1 MPFGLTRAQWRVFVA
16 AWLGWGFDVF
26 DGLLFNF
33 VAPVAVPRLLGIDP
47 ADPASAA
54 TVARTTGLV
63 TALLLVGWA
72 TGGIAF
78 GWLTDRVGR
87 ARTLGVTVV
96 VYAGATAACALAP
109 DIWTLVAL
117 RAVASL
123 GIGGEWA
130 AGAALVAEVVP
141 ERHRVALGALLY
153 TASPIGIF
161 VAAWVTDL
169 LTHRIDALVAAPDLA
184 WRLVFLT
191 GLVPAAFAIWVR
203 RRVEEPA
210 AWTEAGGPHPRL
222 RDLFSPE
229 LRGATLGGLLLCVV
243 TLIAWWGTN
252 AFLPFVVEHLVGG
265 ADPGAVADAKGRAT
279 ALFTLGGLVG
289 ALGTIPLARVGR
301 RALFACYFAGSAA
314 AIWATF
320 GVDWPP
326 ATRLALLFTTGVT
339 VFGVNAAFGFYLPEL
354 FPVRLRGTGAGFCY
368 NTGRYL
374 AAVGPFLVGRVL
386 AVAPTPMDAI
396 KWVALVPLVGLA
408 CVPLARETARRP
420 RDR

>member
-1 MPFGLTRAQWRVFVA
+1 
-16 AWLGWGFDVF
+16 
-26 DGLLFNF
+26 
-33 VAPVAVPRLLGIDP
+33 
-47 ADPASAA
+47 
-54 TVARTTGLV
+54 VARLRRGLARLGLRRLRRPALQLRRAGRG

-72 TGGIAF
+72 TGGIVF
-78 GWLTDRVGR
+78 GWLTDRIGR

-96 VYAGATAACALAP
+96 VYATATAACALAP
-109 DIWTLVAL
+109 DLWTLVAL

-169 LTHRIDALVAAPDLA
+169 LTHRVDALVAAPDLA

-203 RRVEEPA
+203 RRVEEPPAWA
-210 AWTEAGGPHPRL
+210 AVGDAHPRL
-222 RDLFSPE
+222 RELFAPG
-229 LRGATLGGLLLCVV
+229 LRDATVGGLVLCVV

-252 AFLPFVVEHLVGG
+252 AFLPFVVAHVVGAG
-265 ADPGAVADAKGRAT
+265 ADPAAVADARSRAT

-289 ALGTIPLARVGR
+289 ALGTIPLARLGR

-320 GVDWPP
+320 GLDWPP

-374 AAVGPFLVGRVL
+374 AAAGPLVVGRVL
-386 AVAPTPMDAI
+386 AAAPTPMDAI
-396 KWVALVPLVGLA
+396 KWVAVVPLVGLA
-408 CVPLARETARRP
+408 CVPLARETALTPSRCARSAAGASPGTTRP
-420 RDR
+420 PP